1 MAATEKYLVTLDAA
15 TQEVTRL
22 EKVGEAGEL
31 RELSLEGV
39 EISGLGEAA
48 YDQRAASLP
57 GRGPVAI
64 YQGPLPPKSAAR
76 LESD

>member
-1 MAATEKYLVTLDAA
+1 MSATEKYLVTLDAA

-39 EISGLGEAA
+39 EISGLGEA
-48 YDQRAASLP
+48 QESLQKKVEGLAEATP
-57 GRGPVAI
+57 TCI
-64 YQGPLPPKSAAR
+64 FQGPRPPRSVVSGK
-76 LESD
+76 